1 MHVLPVYNIET
12 RIVFVKTMSMTLVT
26 DNRDAV
32 NDANQNT

>member
-12 RIVFVKTMSMTLVT
+12 RIVFVKTMLMTLVT